1 MASCCVA
8 QLSLGEAGL
17 AWSSALIASAVC
29 KGGRGEVCYV
39 SDDTN
44 VSIASIC
51 SWELLVSS
59 VSRSTKA
66 RGCARCFLPLSLVGS
81 CPWGQAGTPQPAGSW
96 AGSSADLEAIS

>member
-1 MASCCVA
+1 MGQPRRILWALGSDHGRHLQTMASCCVA

-59 VSRSTKA
+59 VS
-66 RGCARCFLPLSLVGS
+66 
-81 CPWGQAGTPQPAGSW
+81 
-96 AGSSADLEAIS
+96 